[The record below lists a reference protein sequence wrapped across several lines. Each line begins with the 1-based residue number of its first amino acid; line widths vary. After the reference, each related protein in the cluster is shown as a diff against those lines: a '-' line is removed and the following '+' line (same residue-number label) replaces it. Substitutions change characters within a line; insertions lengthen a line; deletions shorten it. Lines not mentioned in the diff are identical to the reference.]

1 MKVCYIYNHDTHTHT
16 QILQHDATY
25 CPNYCSQH
33 LICLLNPRISPEEKF
48 LLYKTDLC
56 KPSFTSCSIFFFF
69 LRPTKRKIGV
79 NFGVNFGVDFPGK
92 VYSGFQT
99 LPRRTHLRP
108 LQNPPG
114 ALGPRLGAGLKG
126 CGSSGVTGLADPSE
140 LCTSLPSPHPG
151 TRRCYSE
158 ICHGGNIYTTVICK
172 CCKLGPGPLPK
183 ASCSTLTST
192 PLPGP

>member
-1 MKVCYIYNHDTHTHT
+1 M
-16 QILQHDATY
+16 L
-25 CPNYCSQH
+25 S
-33 LICLLNPRISPEEKF
+33 L
-48 LLYKTDLC
+48 
-56 KPSFTSCSIFFFF
+56 FF

-114 ALGPRLGAGLKG
+114 ALGPRLGADLKG
-126 CGSSGVTGLADPSE
+126 CGSSGVMGLADPSE
-140 LCTSLPSPHPG
+140 LCTSLPSLHPG

-158 ICHGGNIYTTVICK
+158 IRHGGNIYTMVICK
-172 CCKLGPGPLPK
+172 CCKLGPGPPPK
-183 ASCSTLTST
+183 ASRSTLTSKYPT
-192 PLPGP
+192 AWSLAAGGLEGSFLLRVVHGPAALMGIT